1 MQKYVKS
8 LRAQKNRPKSAK
20 KSLTALRRVKRQA
33 NTWLVHVCTRRLE
46 SPGVRAAELAAVRSH
61 KMTTWRGGKSFSQR
75 DIVSLDVTIFVLVS
89 LDVPLSLDVA
99 KKPVLSLDVA
109 NKSIVKFRRTQQFF
123 VKFRRSDAR
132 AMRVE
137 MVQKR
142 GYCKFRRDNNFFG
155 KFRRSRADL
164 VSLDVAK
171 KFALSLD
178 VPNKTR

>member
-1 MQKYVKS
+1 MCASVPLCAAPAARRVTEFMAGQAAS
-8 LRAQKNRPKSAK
+8 NAAPAAATSAK
-20 KSLTALRRVKRQA
+20 
-33 NTWLVHVCTRRLE
+33 W
-46 SPGVRAAELAAVRSH
+46 
-61 KMTTWRGGKSFSQR
+61 

-137 MVQKR
+137 MVQK
-142 GYCKFRRDNNFFG
+142 
-155 KFRRSRADL
+155 SP
-164 VSLDVAK
+164 
-171 KFALSLD
+171 FALMTER
-178 VPNKTR
+178 V